1 MAVPEQTP
9 YKEYTANGVTTSF
22 PLEFDCENQ
31 DHLIVTVN
39 DIEPE
44 NGQWSFING
53 AVVFLIA
60 PANQAKIVIQRNT
73 PLERN
78 TNYQTTNNS
87 FRPQPVNK
95 DFDRIWWKLQE
106 LGVAD
111 WILSNRINDL
121 RAYVDKQDNVLQD
134 NIDSLKNYVDDK
146 DDELRNY
153 LLNAIQEQ
161 GVALDQLEEYY
172 SYLMQQLAQVAIDR
186 GWAASFIV
194 SADGSTQQQVN
205 DRIGNTWY
213 AKPLGYEL
221 NARVM
226 LTNGD
231 IVRST
236 VANNTTDP
244 NVDMTGWVLESSK
257 SVSNPSDLATLQ
269 NPKNKQRAYVES
281 LQKTF
286 IYDANLATP
295 ENGVTVIGK
304 WEMQLQDVYYAS
316 WFASS
321 DVQIAQDENL
331 QAALNYATS
340 KNRPL
345 IIDAK
350 FWVNAHRVHS
360 NNPLYGALIPKSNS
374 KIIFTPG
381 SSINVIHGS
390 ATNYNVIACAR
401 SVDNIYIINPK
412 LIGDRI
418 QHTYTAGST
427 HEWGYGLVI
436 YESSN
441 VYVANLDCS
450 NTTGDGL
457 YIGKE
462 WDGGVLNQVPTNIV
476 VSNVNIDRVRRNG
489 ISFTAGDNVKILN
502 PTVNNIGNF
511 DGIAGTAPE
520 SGIDIEPEES
530 SVSWN
535 AGARAYIRNSTIH
548 NLVMNN
554 CGGGLTMGL
563 FKDGRECSLN
573 FTGLTVANNSK
584 PFVIYNAVG
593 TPTATSSQSGT
604 IFIEDYLVTGVMSE
618 SVCDIGMREYGIN
631 VIVNKLTYTKGISS
645 VIHQLTPEGTI
656 LNEFTKQIG
665 GMAFNEIVT
674 ENSDLIF
681 KIGRYFLGTDAMR
694 QQARPNLKYFW
705 KTPPKIPIDY
715 DYDFAKP
722 YGDNY
727 RNNAVT
733 TGKTQD
739 YFNLS
744 LMGGDTVVVDA
755 SVSEPAVTNPQI
767 GRKMRLVLGFGV
779 ANYAFITGL
788 GADTVLVKQDGTV
801 VRTANLKL
809 TGGGSWVE
817 LLKISDTQ
825 TQILGSYG
833 SIQTY

>member
-1 MAVPEQTP
+1 MDIRMSNIASPMPQIRAKFTNKLGIPLSGCKV
-9 YKEYTANGVTTSF
+9 YTYEPNSDIPKTTW
-22 PLEFDCENQ
+22 LDT
-31 DHLIVTVN
+31 DKTV
-39 DIEPE
+39 E
-44 NGQWSFING
+44 
-53 AVVFLIA
+53 
-60 PANQAKIVIQRNT
+60 
-73 PLERN
+73 N
-78 TNYQTTNNS
+78 TNPILLDAAGEADIFLDGLYRVVVKDRFGFVVYDVEKTGTHTEWDASFVVDGNETQHQINS
-87 FRPQPVNK
+87 SLVRTVK
-95 DFDRIWWKLQE
+95 T
-106 LGVAD
+106 
-111 WILSNRINDL
+111 INDL
-121 RAYVDKQDNVLQD
+121 
-134 NIDSLKNYVDDK
+134 SLI
-146 DDELRNY
+146 
-153 LLNAIQEQ
+153 A
-161 GVALDQLEEYY
+161 
-172 SYLMQQLAQVAIDR
+172 
-186 GWAASFIV
+186 
-194 SADGSTQQQVN
+194 
-205 DRIGNTWY
+205 
-213 AKPLGYEL
+213 
-221 NARVM
+221 
-226 LTNGD
+226 
-231 IVRST
+231 
-236 VANNTTDP
+236 
-244 NVDMTGWVLESSK
+244 
-257 SVSNPSDLATLQ
+257 
-269 NPKNKQRAYVES
+269 NPKNKQIIHVES
-281 LQKTF
+281 IQKTF
-286 IYDANLATP
+286 VYDENLTLP

-304 WEMQLQDVYYAS
+304 WEMELQDVYYAS

-350 FWVNAHRVHS
+350 FWVDAHRVHS

-374 KIIFTPG
+374 KIIFTPS

-401 SVDNIYIINPK
+401 GVDNIHIINPK

-441 VYVANLDCS
+441 VYVTNLDCS
-450 NTTGDGL
+450 NMTGDGL

-462 WDGGVLNQVPTNIV
+462 WDVVLNQVPTNIV

-502 PTVNNIGNF
+502 PTINNIGNF

-535 AGARAYIRNSTIH
+535 AGARAYIRNSTVH

-631 VIVNKLTYTKGISS
+631 VIVNKLTFTKEISS
-645 VIHQLTPEGTI
+645 VKHHLSSVGTI

-665 GMAFNEIVT
+665 GMVFNEIVT

-681 KIGRYFLGTDAMR
+681 KIGKGFLDTDAMR
-694 QQARPNLKYFW
+694 QQSRPNLKYFW

-715 DYDFAKP
+715 DHDFAKP
-722 YGDNY
+722 YGDRY

-733 TGKTQD
+733 TGKTQE
-739 YFNLS
+739 YFQLN
-744 LMGGDTVVVDA
+744 LMGGDTVVIDA
-755 SVSEPAVTNPQI
+755 SVPEPVVANPPK

-779 ANYAFITGL
+779 TNFAFITSL
-788 GADTVLVKQDGTV
+788 GADTVLVAQNGSV
-801 VRTANLKL
+801 VRTDRLKL
-809 TGGGSWVE
+809 SGGGSWVE

>member
-1 MAVPEQTP
+1 MSNIASPMPQIRAKFTNKLGIPLSGCKV
-9 YKEYTANGVTTSF
+9 YTYEPNSDIPKTTW
-22 PLEFDCENQ
+22 LDT
-31 DHLIVTVN
+31 DKTV
-39 DIEPE
+39 E
-44 NGQWSFING
+44 
-53 AVVFLIA
+53 
-60 PANQAKIVIQRNT
+60 
-73 PLERN
+73 N
-78 TNYQTTNNS
+78 TNPILLDAAGEADIFLDGLYRVVVKDRFGFVVYDVEKTGTHTEWDASFVVDGNETQHQINS
-87 FRPQPVNK
+87 SLVRTVK
-95 DFDRIWWKLQE
+95 T
-106 LGVAD
+106 
-111 WILSNRINDL
+111 INDL
-121 RAYVDKQDNVLQD
+121 
-134 NIDSLKNYVDDK
+134 SLI
-146 DDELRNY
+146 
-153 LLNAIQEQ
+153 A
-161 GVALDQLEEYY
+161 
-172 SYLMQQLAQVAIDR
+172 
-186 GWAASFIV
+186 
-194 SADGSTQQQVN
+194 
-205 DRIGNTWY
+205 
-213 AKPLGYEL
+213 
-221 NARVM
+221 
-226 LTNGD
+226 
-231 IVRST
+231 
-236 VANNTTDP
+236 
-244 NVDMTGWVLESSK
+244 
-257 SVSNPSDLATLQ
+257 
-269 NPKNKQRAYVES
+269 NPKNKQIIHVES
-281 LQKTF
+281 IQKTF
-286 IYDANLATP
+286 VYDENLTLP

-304 WEMQLQDVYYAS
+304 WEMELQDVYYAS

-350 FWVNAHRVHS
+350 FWVDAHRVHS

-374 KIIFTPG
+374 KIIFTPS

-401 SVDNIYIINPK
+401 GVDNIHIINPK

-441 VYVANLDCS
+441 VYVTNLDCS
-450 NTTGDGL
+450 NMTGDGL

-462 WDGGVLNQVPTNIV
+462 WDVVLNQVPTNIV

-502 PTVNNIGNF
+502 PTINNIGNF

-535 AGARAYIRNSTIH
+535 AGARAYIRNSTVH

-631 VIVNKLTYTKGISS
+631 VIVNKLTFTKEISS
-645 VIHQLTPEGTI
+645 VKHHLSSVGTI

-665 GMAFNEIVT
+665 GMVFNEIVT

-681 KIGRYFLGTDAMR
+681 KIGKGFLDTDAMR
-694 QQARPNLKYFW
+694 QQSRPNLKYFW

-715 DYDFAKP
+715 DHDFAKP
-722 YGDNY
+722 YGDRY

-733 TGKTQD
+733 TGKTQE
-739 YFNLS
+739 YFQLN
-744 LMGGDTVVVDA
+744 LMGGDTVVIDA
-755 SVSEPAVTNPQI
+755 SVPEPVVANPPK

-779 ANYAFITGL
+779 TNFAFITSL
-788 GADTVLVKQDGTV
+788 GADTVLVAQNGSV
-801 VRTANLKL
+801 VRTDRLKL
-809 TGGGSWVE
+809 SGGGSWVE